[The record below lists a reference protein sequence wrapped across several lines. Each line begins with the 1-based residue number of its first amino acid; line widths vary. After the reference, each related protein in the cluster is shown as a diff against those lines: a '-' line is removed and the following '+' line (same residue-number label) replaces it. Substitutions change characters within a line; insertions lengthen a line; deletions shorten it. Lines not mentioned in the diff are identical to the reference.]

1 MRTLVPHVRQRG
13 IAVVTAIL
21 IAAIVASL
29 AFALSTRERFWLNQ
43 AENQKDL
50 ATAQTVAFAAMDLA
64 RLTLRDDMRNNA
76 VDHLL
81 EPWTIPIPVINVEEG
96 KVSGR
101 MIEVQGRFNLFNVQN
116 QGEIS
121 VEGLATLKALL
132 NSRGLPTEWADKIAA
147 AIANKVSMGLKG
159 KPDGFSG
166 KLLPITN
173 LAELADLTGID
184 AKQLA
189 ILEPLVVV
197 LPESTALNVNFAPP
211 ELLAAVTTGLTTGE
225 AEQIV
230 SQRASKQFNSAQD
243 YTNALPERLR
253 ANAGSSRYCVESQYF
268 ITEVDTWFGRAH
280 LRYQALLYRQR
291 GKMPETLWIRR
302 L

>member
-1 MRTLVPHVRQRG
+1 MRRPAPPSRQRG

-132 NSRGLPTEWADKIAA
+132 NSRSLPTEWADKIAA

-166 KLLPITN
+166 KLLPIAN

-189 ILEPLVVV
+189 ILEPLLVV
-197 LPESTALNVNFAPP
+197 LPESTPINVNFAPP
-211 ELLAAVTTGLTTGE
+211 ELLAAATAGLTTGE

-280 LRYQALLYRQR
+280 LRFQALIYRQR